1 MSRFDKLT
9 DHECGCFDFAQQP
22 TLGNREDD
30 RCLSGVEGS
39 GVEMTNEEFNY
50 V

>member
-1 MSRFDKLT
+1 MSKLDELIASTSLSNQRSVT
-9 DHECGCFDFAQQP
+9 DSQQP
-22 TLGNREDD
+22 MSNQEMWSL
-30 RCLSGVEGS
+30 S